1 VDELLTVRRWRRY
14 GADRLFVTHETGA
27 PVGSVDLQS
36 GEVVVE
42 NPALEDG
49 VRRAAQA
56 YLRSDVRT
64 ETGELVLPVPAT
76 PTDALDALDQAALEA
91 WLGQVSRDTTELPVY
106 RGERG
111 SSVRTRLARLV
122 DEGWQVLHDV
132 PVGRQGNVLQNLL
145 VGPGGILTVT
155 ERDLSG
161 SHVVVE
167 GRTMTVDG
175 ESVPYLRDARLE
187 ASRVQAALLAA
198 ACAGVVV
205 RAVLVVQGQL
215 DVRAPGGAD
224 DVLVVPRSE
233 LPSVFRLMAPRL
245 GADRAAAI
253 AAVAA
258 RRTTWSR

>member
-1 VDELLTVRRWRRY
+1 VEELLTVRRWRRY
-14 GADRLFVTHETGA
+14 GADRLFVTQETGA

-42 NPALEDG
+42 HPALEAG
-49 VRRAAQA
+49 VRQAAQA

-64 ETGELVLPVPAT
+64 DTGALVLPVPAT

-91 WLGQVSRDTTELPVY
+91 WLGSVSRDTTELPVY

-111 SSVRTRLARLV
+111 SSVRTRLSRLV

-132 PVGRQGNVLQNLL
+132 PVGRQGTLLQNLV

-155 ERDLSG
+155 EKDLTG

-167 GRTMTVDG
+167 GRVMTVDG
-175 ESVPYLRDARLE
+175 EPVPYLRDARLE
-187 ASRVQAALLAA
+187 AARVQAALLAA
-198 ACAGVVV
+198 AASGVSV
-205 RAVLVVQGQL
+205 RAVLVVQGQM
-215 DVRAPGGAD
+215 DVRSPGSHD

-233 LPSVFRLMAPRL
+233 VPSVFRLMAPRL

-253 AAVAA
+253 ATLAG